1 MKVTWKKNEKL
12 KPQVLI
18 EKLKEITTVNSDGT
32 VSYAAFEK
40 QEIDSVILTM
50 LQFSGGFS
58 YATTKRLYLEAQAVC
73 AKAKIFTKE
82 SFISELN
89 AAVVR
94 HGKKRE
100 EIYTMVTSVSLA
112 GGFPVKA
119 IAVGKAVVRSYP
131 KGLPKK
137 YRTRNQ
143 HSWKSELEQM
153 PAAYCPVTVRLKSKD
168 KMDAFHAAIYELDYV
183 RAVHALYVNPE
194 AQYNFGFQKSGPLNK
209 IMFGGLHSL
218 HRDNG
223 ALVDKN
229 LHWYERNYQIKKVAT
244 VKSPQALAKV
254 AKTIIEKVSLHQNGS
269 AIKAAIVRYVRAF
282 DEDDKNVV
290 IQKLW
295 AALESI
301 VSPNEN
307 NAESIVRRCSFMFD
321 ERPYYAQILEHL
333 REYRNR
339 NVHAGHEVED
349 LDYHCYQL
357 QMFFKE
363 AVSFYVGN
371 YKVLPTLAAAN
382 KFLDLPSGYDELKQ
396 LQMFVEKALKY
407 QRHDERDD

>member
-1 MKVTWKKNEKL
+1 MKVTWKKNDKL

-18 EKLKEITTVNSDGT
+18 EKLKEITIVNSDGT
-32 VSYAAFEK
+32 VSYSAFEK

-50 LQFSGGFS
+50 LQFSGDFS

-73 AKAKIFTKE
+73 AKAKMFTKE
-82 SFISELN
+82 SFLSELN
-89 AAVVR
+89 EAVVR

-100 EIYTMVTSVSLA
+100 EVFTMVTSISLA
-112 GGFPVKA
+112 GGFPVKS

-131 KGLPKK
+131 KGLPQK

-143 HSWKSELEQM
+143 HLWNSELEAM
-153 PAAYCPVTVRLKSKD
+153 PASYCPVTVRLKSKD
-168 KMDAFHAAIYELDYV
+168 KMDAFHSAIYELDYV

-194 AQYNFGFQKSGPLNK
+194 AQYNFGIQKRGPLNK

-218 HRDNG
+218 HRDDG

-229 LHWYERNYQIKKVAT
+229 LHWYERNYQVKKVAT
-244 VKSPQALAKV
+244 LKNPHAIAKI
-254 AKTIIEKVSLHQNGS
+254 AKTIIEKISLHKNGS
-269 AIKAAIVRYVRAF
+269 VIKAAFVRYVRAF

-339 NVHAGHEVED
+339 NVHSGHEIDD
-349 LDYHCYQL
+349 LDYHCFQL

-371 YKVLPTLAAAN
+371 YKVLPTLAVAN
-382 KFLDLPSGYDELKQ
+382 KFLDLPSGFDELKH
-396 LQMFVEKALKY
+396 LQMCVEKALRY
-407 QRHDERDD
+407 QRHYERDV